1 VSARRTKDVPADV
14 PMGGMNQPPYAEI
27 FSGRY
32 EKLDS
37 TLAKLRISAFWK
49 YMRKFKRMH
58 GNTTFALRG

>member
-14 PMGGMNQPPYAEI
+14 PVRDMNLPRYADF

-37 TLAKLRISAFWK
+37 TLAKPRISAFQ
-49 YMRKFKRMH
+49 
-58 GNTTFALRG
+58 